1 MIKDEEYNDLDF
13 EDEERVELDFGEIV
27 RVKGNGIESI
37 TVDDNYIFT
46 INYTDGTSQ
55 TIPTTYRDFKNVL
68 DQLTAANTDAKKQ
81 IVDISQKISEAD
93 EKKVEVAEYADK
105 AKTASDQAVSSA
117 ADAAKSAE
125 SAATS
130 EAKAKDS
137 AASALTSANNAKTSE
152 TNSAASESNASGY
165 ASAADKS
172 AKDAASSATS
182 ASSYASSAN
191 TSAENAAASAKSAS
205 DSASAAS
212 TSANNAASAE
222 TNSAKSAS
230 DAAASAE
237 NAATSET
244 NAGKSAKS
252 AADSASEAAE
262 YAKQAGATIE
272 ATKSAE
278 QAKISET
285 NASASADSAANSAES
300 AQNALS
306 EIESKG
312 QNILTST
319 LSASG
324 WTGTEAPYQYD
335 LSTIASFKACT
346 IGFDSSTGTDEQLKA
361 AQSANIHGGSGTSIY
376 AYGTKPDTDIP
387 IVIEQSNFGTATGI
401 VASFSGGGGGDGGFS
416 IVQVPE
422 VSGTSFAYTG
432 SAQGPTITGLD
443 TTKVTVTNATATNV
457 GTYTLKIALKDKTK
471 SMWSDATTD
480 DKTYQ
485 YTIVPISVIAPTV
498 VVGEY
503 TYNGSEQGPAI
514 TNSDTAHIT
523 VTGATA
529 TNAGSYTVTATL
541 KDKTCMT
548 WIDGTTADKTWNYT
562 IQKAAQAITL
572 SESSVELN
580 TSALS
585 KTVTV
590 SGNSG
595 ALTVSSDNTAVASAS
610 ISGSTITIT
619 ATKKTGTANVT
630 VTAAETS
637 NYKQASM
644 AIKATAKFTSIYGV
658 SWDGT
663 STTAWTRTDEAAN
676 FTDPVPY
683 VKGATSYS
691 SPFDNLMPWSGMQR
705 VSDTEA
711 GELVKIPKFWYK
723 ITQSGSGL
731 KIQIADGEEDGFNVS
746 PAHMDRGDGKGE
758 RDVVYIGRYHCS
770 SSDYKSTTRKSPK
783 VNITRSTARSSISN
797 LGATIWQSDF
807 AMRFT
812 IWLLYIVEF
821 ANWNSQAK
829 IGYGCGNNPGTQSCG
844 ASDSMP
850 YHTGTMQSS
859 RTTYGVGVQYRY
871 IEGLWDNCLDWMDG
885 CYNNSN
891 GLNVILNPSKFSDG
905 SNGTSVGTPSSG
917 YPSAF
922 KLKETSG
929 LFPCIIPTSASGSE
943 STYSCDYWYFSSS
956 DPCLYVGGYYGQSLG
971 YGLFFFY
978 CGDASNSSSSVGCRL
993 QKLP

>member
-1 MIKDEEYNDLDF
+1 MNKDDVYID
-13 EDEERVELDFGEIV
+13 LDFGEIIH
-27 RVKGNGIESI
+27 VKGNGIESI
-37 TVDDNYIFT
+37 TVDDNYVFT

-68 DQLTAANTDAKKQ
+68 DQLTAANSDAKKQ
-81 IVDISQKISEAD
+81 IDDISQKISEAD

-105 AKTASDQAVSSA
+105 AKAASDQAVSSA
-117 ADAAKSAE
+117 SDAAKSAE
-125 SAATS
+125 SAAASETS
-130 EAKAKDS
+130 ANDS

-165 ASAADKS
+165 ASAADAS
-172 AKDAASSATS
+172 AKEAASSAAS
-182 ASSYASSAN
+182 VSSYASAAN

-205 DSASAAS
+205 DSAAASS

-262 YAKQAGATIE
+262 YAKQTGATIE

-278 QAKISET
+278 QAKTSET
-285 NASASADSAANSAES
+285 NASTSADSAAKSAES
-300 AQNALS
+300 ANNALA

-312 QNILTST
+312 ENILTST
-319 LSASG
+319 LSVSG

-335 LSTIASFKACT
+335 LSTIVSFKACT

-361 AQSANIHGGSGTSIY
+361 AQNANIHGGSGTSIY
-376 AYGTKPDTDIP
+376 AYSTKPDIDIP
-387 IVIEQSNFGTATGI
+387 IVIERSNFGNTTGI
-401 VASFSGGGGGDGGFS
+401 VASFSGGGGGDGFS
-416 IVQVPE
+416 IVQVPK

-443 TTKVTVTNATATNV
+443 TSKVTVTNATATNV
-457 GTYTLKIALKDKTK
+457 GTYTMKIALKDKTK

-485 YTIVPISVIAPTV
+485 YTIGSISVTVPTV

-503 TYNGSEQGPAI
+503 TYNGTEQGPTI
-514 TNSDTAHIT
+514 TNSDTTHVT
-523 VTGATA
+523 VTGAKA
-529 TNAGSYTVTATL
+529 TDAGSYTVTASL
-541 KDKTCMT
+541 KDTAYMT
-548 WIDGTTADKTWNYT
+548 WADGTTTDKTWNYT
-562 IQKAAQAITL
+562 IGKAAQVITL
-572 SESSVELN
+572 SASSIELN
-580 TSALS
+580 TSTLT

-595 ALTVSSDNTAVASAS
+595 ALTVSSDNTAVESAS

-637 NYKQASM
+637 NYKQAEK
-644 AIKATAKFTSIYGV
+644 AINVTAKFASIYGV

-663 STTAWTRTDEAAN
+663 STTAWTRTDEAAG

-705 VSDTEA
+705 VTDTEA

-723 ITQSGSGL
+723 ITQNGSGL

-770 SSDYKSTTRKSPK
+770 SSDYKSTTGKSPK

-807 AMRFT
+807 AMLFT
-812 IWLLYIVEF
+812 IWLLYLVEF
-821 ANWNSQAK
+821 ANWDSQSK
-829 IGYGCGNNPGTQSCG
+829 IGYGCGNDSSTQSCG

-891 GLNVILNPSKFSDG
+891 GLNVILNPSKFSDS
-905 SNGTSVGTPSSG
+905 SNGTSVGTPSNG

-922 KLKETSG
+922 NLKETAG
-929 LFPCIIPTSASGSE
+929 LFPCIIPTSASGST
-943 STYSCDYWYFSSS
+943 STYSCDNWLFSPSS
-956 DPCLYVGGYYGQSLG
+956 PCLSVGASYYRYLY
-971 YGLFFFY
+971 YGLFYVYY
-978 CGDASNSSSSVGCRL
+978 CGASSAYPDIGCRL